1 MADLMSVFIDDE
13 DKASSDQDE
22 MIEELQDI
30 GYIITPKVGDT
41 NTHTNNNSMLDDDVF
56 RLHARGTKDTK
67 VLDGTEFKKIEGGSK
82 DNVTAFKKIGRNMKG
97 DANEHHAKVS
107 GKLLR

>member
-1 MADLMSVFIDDE
+1 MSVFIDDE

-30 GYIITPKVGDT
+30 GYMITPKDRDT
-41 NTHTNNNSMLDDDVF
+41 KTHTNNNSMLDDDVF

-67 VLDGTEFKKIEGGSK
+67 VLGGTDFKKIEGGTK
-82 DNVTAFKKIGRNMKG
+82 DNDNVFTKNGKRMKG
-97 DANEHHAKVS
+97 DAKVHD
-107 GKLLR
+107 